1 MIIIIIIMQ
10 LFSSLLLA
18 SSTSD
23 ISIPGSPA
31 PKRSKVVNE
40 YPNPLANEQQ
50 QSQPQQQRENKQNIS
65 PIAKEIFNAVTK
77 FQRKQKKG
85 TIDVWWLYD
94 DGGLTLLLP
103 YIISTRRNWSN
114 SKLRVFALANKHSE
128 LEYEQRKYVSFL
140 LIILSERLLHCYFSI
155 RLKKKKRE
163 TTVIQYNRKLFQ
175 YG

>member
-1 MIIIIIIMQ
+1 MLLYSIMYDNNIII
-10 LFSSLLLA
+10 FSLLVA

-50 QSQPQQQRENKQNIS
+50 RENKQNIS

-77 FQRKQKKG
+77 FQKKQKKG

-128 LEYEQRKYVSFL
+128 LEYEQRKYVFSEL
-140 LIILSERLLHCYFSI
+140 LYYYFFI
-155 RLKKKKRE
+155 R
-163 TTVIQYNRKLFQ
+163 
-175 YG
+175 